1 MIREIIEP
9 TAMAD
14 KKSSPDKRGG
24 VALKERTKTKRP
36 PMYKVLLHNDDFTTM
51 EFVIHILTSVFH
63 REEADAARI
72 TMHVH
77 RNGIGVAGVY
87 TREIAE
93 TKCRKVTTMAQ
104 RLQFPLQCTFK
115 VA

>member
-1 MIREIIEP
+1 
-9 TAMAD
+9 MAD
-14 KKSSPDKRGG
+14 KKGKPVEGSG

-36 PMYKVLLHNDDFTTM
+36 PMYKVLLHN

-104 RLQFPLQCTFK
+104 RLQFPLQCTCE